1 MERYLSFITIGVLC
15 LNAIAFMI
23 ATIIEIRKDEAKD
36 NRQSRFEIRQEMYD
50 DVREYLIK
58 FIMYHK
64 HYIENDDGIVIG
76 SEYYH
81 KGCKNALE
89 GMLKYI
95 DKIQGEEVHRHVRK
109 K

>member
-1 MERYLSFITIGVLC
+1 MEKYLPVVAIGLLCLTVITITLT
-15 LNAIAFMI
+15 M
-23 ATIIEIRKDEAKD
+23 IIEIWMGKASDKNEY
-36 NRQSRFEIRQEMYD
+36 RFEIRQEMYD
-50 DVREYLIK
+50 DLRKHIIK

-64 HYIENDDGIVIG
+64 KYYINDDGIDVG
-76 SEYYH
+76 TGYH

-89 GMLKYI
+89 GVLNYI